1 MIIGKPS
8 GTKSE
13 IENLVRTNSY
23 DVDDTKTELEIT
35 VRTNSYEEVYANL
48 A

>member
-13 IENLVRTNSY
+13 IENLVRTKSY

-35 VRTNSYEEVYANL
+35 VRTNSCEEVYANL